1 MLEISTIPACRSSG
15 RREVRREV
23 RCRVVVAATHK
34 NMSGEDLQS
43 VLTVISSAH
52 RRRSRYKDTLM
63 HWHFEF

>member
-15 RREVRREV
+15 RRAVRREV
-23 RCRVVVAATHK
+23 RCRVVVVAATHK

-52 RRRSRYKDTLM
+52 QRSRYKDTLM